1 LVEEA
6 SIGKGPADLPNKKNN
21 NDYYSDTGGTEGVAL
36 ALFRGGIVFTVVVL
50 LWPVLMTASEIT
62 GSVEEQLRQISET
75 PGLFMV
81 NFFWASLIAPSI
93 LILMLTF
100 ARYTEIRKQTPL
112 IYRLSL
118 LFLAGYFVFVSISY
132 VSQYAYLPRLLA
144 EGNIELTLAWYFG
157 NESSRPYFFNQLGY
171 SLFGIAAILI
181 GYKLFYGPVL
191 PRLIGIVLWASGLL
205 CLLAFLGL
213 VLHIAG
219 QGLISILSG
228 LLTLPV
234 GLMSILWG
242 RKLLQE
248 K

>member
-1 LVEEA
+1 LP
-6 SIGKGPADLPNKKNN
+6 GKKINIDCYSGPGRTN
-21 NDYYSDTGGTEGVAL
+21 SVAL
-36 ALFRGGIVFTVVVL
+36 ALFRGGIFFTVVVL
-50 LWPVLMTASEIT
+50 LWPALMTASEIT
-62 GSVEEQLRQISET
+62 GSVEEQLRQITEA
-75 PGLFMV
+75 PGLYMA

-93 LILMLTF
+93 MVLMLTF
-100 ARYTEIRKQTPL
+100 ARYTDIRKQIPL

-144 EGNIELTLAWYFG
+144 EGNTDLAVAWYFG

-171 SLFGIAAILI
+171 SLFGIAAVLI
-181 GYKLFYGPVL
+181 GYKMLHEPLL
-191 PRLIGIVLWASGLL
+191 PRLIGIVLWVSGLL

-213 VLHIAG
+213 ILHIPA

-234 GLMSILWG
+234 GIMSILWG
-242 RKLLQE
+242 RKLLQG

>member
-1 LVEEA
+1 M
-6 SIGKGPADLPNKKNN
+6 PNKKTNI
-21 NDYYSDTGGTEGVAL
+21 DCYSGKGRTKSVAL
-36 ALFRGGIVFTVVVL
+36 ALFRGGIFFTVVVL

-62 GSVEEQLRQISET
+62 GSVEEQLLQISEA
-75 PGLFMV
+75 PGLFMA

-93 LILMLTF
+93 LVLLLTF
-100 ARYTEIRKQTPL
+100 ARYTKIRKQTPF
-112 IYRLSL
+112 IYHFSL

-144 EGNIELTLAWYFG
+144 EGNTDLAVAWYFG
-157 NESSRPYFFNQLGY
+157 DASSRPYFLNQLGY

-181 GYKLFYGPVL
+181 GYKMFNEPLL

-213 VLHIAG
+213 ILLIPG
-219 QGLISILSG
+219 QGLVSILSG

-234 GLMSILWG
+234 GIMSILWG

>member
-1 LVEEA
+1 M
-6 SIGKGPADLPNKKNN
+6 PNKKTNI
-21 NDYYSDTGGTEGVAL
+21 DCYSGKGRTKSVAL
-36 ALFRGGIVFTVVVL
+36 ALFRGGIFFTVVVL

-62 GSVEEQLRQISET
+62 GSVEEQLLQISEA
-75 PGLFMV
+75 PGLFMA

-93 LILMLTF
+93 LVLLLTF
-100 ARYTEIRKQTPL
+100 ARYTEIRKQTPF
-112 IYRLSL
+112 IYHFSL

-144 EGNIELTLAWYFG
+144 EGNTDLAVAWYFG
-157 NESSRPYFFNQLGY
+157 DESSRPYFFNQLGY

-181 GYKLFYGPVL
+181 GYKMLHEPLL
-191 PRLIGIVLWASGLL
+191 PRLIGIVLWVSGLL

-213 VLHIAG
+213 ILHIPG

-234 GLMSILWG
+234 GIMSILWG

-248 K
+248 